1 MEWHQLEKNQSM
13 LIFLILG
20 KKKNA
25 ISCMQS
31 NLTHPEI
38 QGSMTE
44 KSKDGWA
51 YNSNAFW
58 LLLCISNAVWLI
70 AAPSFLQW
78 YHLIVR
84 QRSEVFNSLTESQ
97 CLPNSIAVIPLEKDS
112 ARCVFWSNFTEKRHN
127 LHTVYLVMSPKS
139 IPLSVALLFKIHHDM
154 AYHYIN
160 ECCSTHTWLMFSSG
174 KHFSLEKKLQNLIE
188 KPKCVLILDS

>member
-1 MEWHQLEKNQSM
+1 
-13 LIFLILG
+13 
-20 KKKNA
+20 
-25 ISCMQS
+25 MQS
-31 NLTHPEI
+31 NVMSSNCYFKNLVIHTILMVSHKKWSKTIPLEIGTYPEI
-38 QGSMTE
+38 QGGMTE
-44 KSKDGWA
+44 KAKDGWT
-51 YNSNAFW
+51 YSSNASW
-58 LLLCISNAVWLI
+58 LLLCISNTVWLT

-174 KHFSLEKKLQNLIE
+174 KHFSLEKKL
-188 KPKCVLILDS
+188 